1 MRLTMTR
8 LIVGLI
14 ASVALTRLLQSQL
27 FNVRP
32 TDPLTLAG
40 VSGFITL
47 IAVIA
52 CYVPARRATRVDPIV
67 TLRES

>member
-40 VSGFITL
+40 VSVYHPHRGDCL
-47 IAVIA
+47 LRSG
-52 CYVPARRATRVDPIV
+52 PARDPRRSIV

>member
-1 MRLTMTR
+1 MGL
-8 LIVGLI
+8 VAGLI
-14 ASVALTRLLQSQL
+14 ASFGLTRLLQAQL

-32 TDPLTLAG
+32 TDPMTLSTVAG
-40 VSGFITL
+40 F

-52 CYVPARRATRVDPIV
+52 FVACSVPAERATRVDPIV